1 MSVESKNYLKT
12 IRIFNFKSYKGLI
25 EAGPLFSGLNSIV
38 GPNGSGKSN
47 LFDAFLFVIGKKASQ
62 IRFKRLYQLI
72 FSSNEILDNFAS
84 VCTVFNR
91 SIFNSGMRKIEFK
104 EFTITRKIF
113 SRFSSLYLINGREI
127 TYRSFKK
134 LIGLLKFNLKNDRF
148 LIQQGE
154 VEKISSMKPMGIKNQ
169 EIGLIEFLEDSMG
182 STRYLNILQKKK
194 IIFNNKNLKNYVK
207 YKKEI

>member
-1 MSVESKNYLKT
+1 
-12 IRIFNFKSYKGLI
+12 
-25 EAGPLFSGLNSIV
+25 
-38 GPNGSGKSN
+38 
-47 LFDAFLFVIGKKASQ
+47 
-62 IRFKRLYQLI
+62 
-72 FSSNEILDNFAS
+72 
-84 VCTVFNR
+84 
-91 SIFNSGMRKIEFK
+91 MRKIEFK

-194 IIFNNKNLKNYVK
+194 TSA
-207 YKKEI
+207 